1 MPAYA
6 RTIER
11 FLDDA
16 CIEGGKAGL
25 HQCHVRKVAA
35 ALHIHLIDPLYL
47 VGQAQAL
54 GGRAAIGAY
63 QTARPQLHS
72 TEPAP
77 HQYRDTVAAFPRS
90 EARRVGKAGVGKC
103 RYRWS
108 QVHSQTKTKVAAQTK
123 RIQIKLTGDQ

>member
-25 HQCHVRKVAA
+25 HQCRVRKVAA
-35 ALHIHLIDPLYL
+35 ALHIHLIDQFYL

-63 QTARPQLHS
+63 QTARPQLDS
-72 TEPAP
+72 TEPAQ
-77 HQYRDTVAAFPRS
+77 HQYRDTVAALPFYGLEYGTPGRA
-90 EARRVGKAGVGKC
+90 ARLAVDRKST
-103 RYRWS
+103 RLNS
-108 QVHSQTKTKVAAQTK
+108 SH
-123 RIQIKLTGDQ
+123 